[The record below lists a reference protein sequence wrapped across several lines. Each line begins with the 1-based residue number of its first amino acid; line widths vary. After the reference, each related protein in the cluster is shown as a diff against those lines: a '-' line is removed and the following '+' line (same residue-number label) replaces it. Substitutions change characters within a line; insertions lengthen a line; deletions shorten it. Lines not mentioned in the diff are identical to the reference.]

1 MSKFENAKPVLMGR
15 WLLPSLK
22 ETGYV
27 GDGFFG
33 VEEAAIVQCLLGKVG
48 KVWVAV
54 RMATE

>member
-1 MSKFENAKPVLMGR
+1 MGR

-22 ETGYV
+22 ETGYA

-33 VEEAAIVQCLLGKVG
+33 VEEAAIIQCPSGKVG